1 MHPTQSSERRPCGK
15 TWQWSAVVEELQ
27 HWVRARPAHAPLL
40 ELSKVLASSGSAS
53 QLFPGVSYDGLL
65 ITNGPEFY
73 RDDNVLFVTHYPD
86 KHKFRL
92 QYRLRGQIHSERFC
106 SEAEIVAA
114 LTNTLHDCYD
124 ITFTLAS
131 KNG

>member
-1 MHPTQSSERRPCGK
+1 MQPTSPSERRSCGK
-15 TWQWSAVVEELQ
+15 TWEWSAVVEELQ

-40 ELSKVLASSGSAS
+40 ELSKLLAGSRSAPN
-53 QLFPGVSYDGLL
+53 LFPGVSYDGLL

-86 KHKFRL
+86 QRQFRL
-92 QYRLRGQIHSERFC
+92 QYRLHGHIHSERLC
-106 SEAEIVAA
+106 SEADILLV
-114 LTNTLHDCYD
+114 LTAVLHDCYG
-124 ITFTLAS
+124 ITLDPAP

>member
-1 MHPTQSSERRPCGK
+1 M
-15 TWQWSAVVEELQ
+15 ELQ

-40 ELSKVLASSGSAS
+40 ELSNVLAASGSAS

-86 KHKFRL
+86 QRQFRL
-92 QYRLRGQIHSERFC
+92 QYRLHGHVHSERFC
-106 SEAEIVAA
+106 SEADIHAA
-114 LTNTLHDCYD
+114 LTTALHGCFG
-124 ITFTLAS
+124 ITFDPAS